1 MEYRRLDWQEL
12 PLKKVISVIGDHRG
26 RTPPKLTAGKYRVFS
41 AKNIKTGRI
50 VAEDTIGYFDDE
62 LYAKYVRLELK
73 RGDIIITS
81 EAPFGEIFYWDSDE
95 KAALSQ
101 RLFSVRIKDEF
112 CAKFIYYY
120 MTYEE
125 FQSEL
130 ARRSCGTTV
139 LGLRQPE
146 LLKCLIRFPPLPT
159 QRKIAKVL
167 SAYDDLI
174 ENNTKRI
181 RILERMAEELYKEW
195 FVRFRF
201 PGHEKAKFVNG
212 LPEGW
217 RESRCGEVI
226 DFDPMTRVDRGRQL
240 TMVPMAALSTKM
252 MSLDAS
258 QFTIVENASGSKFRN
273 GDTLLAK
280 ITPCLENGKTAYVY
294 GLDEGEVAVGS
305 TEFVVM
311 RGREIGPRLCY
322 CIARSDWF
330 RAIAI
335 GSMSGA
341 DGRQRVK
348 VEKLRQAV
356 ISLPSNELLEKFES
370 VLSPMFNE
378 VEKLTSQNALLARQR
393 DLLLPRLMSGKLSV
407 ES

>member
-1 MEYRRLDWQEL
+1 MRKYRRLDWQEL

-26 RTPPKLTAGKYRVFS
+26 RTPPKLAAGKYRVFS

-146 LLKCLIRFPPLPT
+146 LLKCIIRFPPLPT

-181 RILERMAEELYKEW
+181 TILERMAEELYRQMFENTERANFCESGQVLDW
-195 FVRFRF
+195 FDITIGRTPPRKNQEYFSTESTDQKWVSIKDMRASGMFVF
-201 PGHEKAKFVNG
+201 DTAEK
-212 LPEGW
+212 
-217 RESRCGEVI
+217 
-226 DFDPMTRVDRGRQL
+226 L
-240 TMVPMAALSTKM
+240 TPAGV
-252 MSLDAS
+252 DAS
-258 QFTIVENASGSKFRN
+258 KIHISPAGSILLSFKLTVGLVSIAATSVATNEAIAHFETNDRALRDYTYFYLKRFKYGTLGSTSSIANAINSEIVRKMPFVLPAR
-273 GDTLLAK
+273 DTLLK
-280 ITPCLENGKTAYVY
+280 YERV
-294 GLDEGEVAVGS
+294 VG
-305 TEFVVM
+305 
-311 RGREIGPRLCY
+311 
-322 CIARSDWF
+322 
-330 RAIAI
+330 
-335 GSMSGA
+335 
-341 DGRQRVK
+341 
-348 VEKLRQAV
+348 
-356 ISLPSNELLEKFES
+356 
-370 VLSPMFNE
+370 PMFDYISI
-378 VEKLTSQNALLARQR
+378 LARQNRNLARQR